1 MMKHALVN
9 KSRWINSVLLFLA
22 APWFADLALFF
33 NGTQSLTLA
42 AFVEPT
48 FDEILVS
55 GLLLVLFL
63 FSVRLFA
70 VFCVRLSLIRRPIP
84 PVVSDSVVGKVASF
98 LLPIFC
104 ILNFVFLW
112 TALKVGP
119 INALLGF
126 RFNTQEIG
134 FLGYTLLLF
143 FPIVLALAWRQNSLL
158 ANSLLLS
165 LIAFTNLLTG
175 YRILLINGLIFL
187 LIYNNTYF
195 LGIKNRTKILS
206 AIFLFFVLLSYELF
220 RSTLEFGGSEGVA
233 YSSTIFD
240 TLGRSFP
247 IRYFAIIAR
256 NHVETDWSLSYR
268 LFTEPIE
275 LIYAKVFS
283 LPDQQSVTTLIT
295 EPIARSYLVW
305 RGTPNAEST
314 GFSIHI
320 LPNSFLLGGL
330 LGIALYSIVL
340 GIFLGL
346 GLQSLESNSA
356 INRLFGTVFLSF
368 VIGCTE
374 SFNEAYRCL
383 FYSIGFLILFVMLAR
398 LLHVFSLHRTH
409 CASDS

>member
-1 MMKHALVN
+1 MKHALIN
-9 KSRWINSVLLFLA
+9 KSRWINSILLLLA

-33 NGTQSLTLA
+33 NGTQSPTLA
-42 AFVEPT
+42 SFVEPT

-70 VFCVRLSLIRRPIP
+70 LFCVRLSLIRRPIS
-84 PVVSDSVVGKVASF
+84 PVVSDSGVGKVVSF

-104 ILNFVFLW
+104 ILNLIFLW

-119 INALLGF
+119 LNALLGF

-134 FLGYTLLLF
+134 ILGYTLLLF

-165 LIAFTNLLTG
+165 LITFTNLLTG

-187 LIYNNTYF
+187 LVYNNTYF
-195 LGIKNRTKILS
+195 LRIKNRTKILS
-206 AIFLFFVLLSYELF
+206 AIFLFFVLVSYELF
-220 RSTLEFGGSEGVA
+220 RSNLEFGGSEGVV
-233 YSSTIFD
+233 YGSTIFD

-268 LFTEPIE
+268 LITEPIE
-275 LIYAKVFS
+275 IIYSKIFS
-283 LPDQQSVTTLIT
+283 LPDPQSVTTLIT

-305 RGTPNAEST
+305 RGTPDAEST

-346 GLQSLESNSA
+346 GLQSLDSNSA

-374 SFNEAYRCL
+374 SFNEAYRTL
-383 FYSIGFLILFVMLAR
+383 FYSIGFLILVVMFAR
-398 LLHVFSLHRTH
+398 LLHLLSIHRTH
-409 CASDS
+409 CAS